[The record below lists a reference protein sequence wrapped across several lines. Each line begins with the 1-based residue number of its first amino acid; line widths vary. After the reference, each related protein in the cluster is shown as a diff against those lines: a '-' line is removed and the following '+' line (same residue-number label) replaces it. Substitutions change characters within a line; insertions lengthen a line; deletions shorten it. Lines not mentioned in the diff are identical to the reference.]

1 MFDTGVMK
9 ISSRALL
16 VGAVAA
22 VLTISSAVPPAM
34 AAPSVDRPGQGGPFT
49 TQAPA
54 RPDTPGN
61 SGNAGQGTSRNP
73 NSDPAPVTPG
83 NSNSDQAPGQSQG
96 GNSNPGN
103 SGNAGGVSGADR
115 PSNPAVNPR
124 PNAEAQTARPSPA
137 AGNGPDPSGTGRPQ
151 NPGNSASA
159 SQGGRIPAAALQSP
173 ARSALQRAFDLE
185 LDEEDPEDQA
195 NQLALLACVNDEAE
209 AQERKNVR
217 RKAQGKPIRE
227 NPKAWTPAKLRAL
240 EQECE
245 EEVGDK
251 GDYLIVF
258 TPGAAA
264 SDRADEAREQ
274 SARLPKNQL
283 TVKRTFNSVFS
294 GALVNAGIKQVEALR
309 KNPNVQLVEPDGLAQ
324 AIATQ
329 NPAPWG
335 LDRIDQRALP
345 LDGSFTYSATGSGV
359 DAYIVDTGIRAD
371 HQDFGG
377 RVYGGFTAIDDGNG
391 TGDCNGHGTHVAG
404 TVAGSTHGV
413 AKDSRLIPVR
423 VLNCYGSGTWSGVI
437 AGLDY
442 IASQH
447 AAGTPAVA
455 NMSLGGGASE
465 SIDLAV
471 RNLVADGVT
480 VVVAAGNSATDA
492 CSTSPA
498 REPSAVTVAASDASD
513 SQAYFSNYGSCVDI
527 YGPGVGVTSAWYTSP
542 TATASLSGTSMAAPH
557 VAGAAALV
565 LQATPGASPDATW
578 ATVRDAATSSVL
590 SGLGSG
596 SPDRLLFVGSGDSE
610 PPVQEPEDPQ
620 EPEEPVATVP
630 EAPTGVLAE
639 AGVRSAI
646 VRWTI
651 PADGGSP
658 ITGQYVYVY
667 DERGQLRGTIQV
679 SGEAT
684 QVEVTKLRPRKPY
697 TFRVSAVNLIGQGD
711 LSEASAPVS
720 ASNR

>member
-1 MFDTGVMK
+1 M
-9 ISSRALL
+9 
-16 VGAVAA
+16 
-22 VLTISSAVPPAM
+22 PPAM
-34 AAPSVDRPGQGGPFT
+34 AAPPVDRPGQGAATT

-54 RPDTPGN
+54 RPDSPGN
-61 SGNAGQGTSRNP
+61 PGQGSSRNP
-73 NSDPAPVTPG
+73 NTDQSPG
-83 NSNSDQAPGQSQG
+83 TSPGSNSDQAPGQSQN
-96 GNSNPGN
+96 GNGNPGN
-103 SGNAGGVSGADR
+103 SGNAGGTNGADR
-115 PSNPAVNPR
+115 PSNPAANPR
-124 PNAEAQTARPSPA
+124 PNAEAQTARPETANSNRPDSP
-137 AGNGPDPSGTGRPQ
+137 GSGRPET
-151 NPGNSASA
+151 PGNSASA
-159 SQGGRIPAAALQSP
+159 AEGRRIPAAALPSQ
-173 ARSALQRAFDLE
+173 ARSALQRALAVE
-185 LDEEDPEDQA
+185 LDEDDPEERA
-195 NQLALLACVNDEAE
+195 NQLAIRACLTEEAE
-209 AQERKNVR
+209 AQERKNAR
-217 RKAQGKPIRE
+217 RKEKGKPTRE
-227 NPKAWTPAKLRAL
+227 DPNTWTPAQLRAL

-251 GDYLIVF
+251 GDYIVVF

-264 SDRADEAREQ
+264 SDRANEAREQ
-274 SARLPKNQL
+274 SARRPENQL
-283 TVKRTFNSVFS
+283 TVKKTFSNVFP

-324 AIATQ
+324 AIAVQ

-345 LDGSFTYSATGSGV
+345 LDGSYTYSATGSGV

-371 HQDFGG
+371 HQDFSG
-377 RVYGGFTAIDDGNG
+377 RVSGGFTAINDGNG

-404 TVAGSTHGV
+404 TVAGSSYGV

-423 VLNCYGSGTWSGVI
+423 VLNCFGSGTWSGVI

-442 IASQH
+442 VAGQH
-447 AAGTPAVA
+447 AGGTPAVA
-455 NMSLGGGASE
+455 NMSLGGGAS
-465 SIDLAV
+465 SSVDLAV

-498 REPSAVTVAASDASD
+498 REPSAVTVAASDSAD
-513 SQAYFSNYGSCVDI
+513 SQAYFSNFGSCVDV
-527 YGPGVGVTSAWYTSP
+527 YAPGVGITSAWHTSS

-565 LQATPGASPDATW
+565 LQGSPGASPDATW
-578 ATVRDAATSSVL
+578 ASMRDTATAGVL
-590 SGLGSG
+590 TSLGSG
-596 SPDRLLFVGSGDSE
+596 SPDRLLFAGGSDSQ
-610 PPVQEPEDPQ
+610 PPAEDPQ
-620 EPEEPVATVP
+620 EPQDPIATVP
-630 EAPTGVLAE
+630 EAPTGVSAV
-639 AGVRSAI
+639 AGVRSAV

-651 PADGGSP
+651 PADGGSS

-667 DERGQLRGTIQV
+667 DEGGQLRGTIQV
-679 SGEAT
+679 SGDVS

-697 TFRVSAVNLIGQGD
+697 TFRVSAVNLVGQGD